1 MRDLPLRCAAP
12 GSGRQMEMQGEDLTS
27 SITPE
32 GQGWEGKA
40 RDMQRGPS
48 LVWSQDGLAEEVTL

>member
-1 MRDLPLRCAAP
+1 
-12 GSGRQMEMQGEDLTS
+12 MEMQGEDLTS